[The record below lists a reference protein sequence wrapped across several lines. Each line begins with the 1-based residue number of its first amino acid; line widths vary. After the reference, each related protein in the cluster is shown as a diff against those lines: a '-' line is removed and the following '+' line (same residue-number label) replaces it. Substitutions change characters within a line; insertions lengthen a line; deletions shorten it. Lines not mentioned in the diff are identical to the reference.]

1 MLLNAANTISGST
14 FLVLYGWN
22 VYKNLKLSLR
32 NVIICFVN

>member
-1 MLLNAANTISGST
+1 MLLNAANISGST
-14 FLVLYGWN
+14 SLVLYGRN